1 MEGGRDCE
9 LQWRPK
15 IELFFSF
22 LSCSSSTFEIPVRC
36 FLSLFSLPLSLF
48 SLSPFSLLSLPCF
61 QSNLC
66 PSLFFPQR
74 NQARRKGPLS
84 LPLSLSLFLLSLLP
98 SCPPSPRAGG
108 RRGSRTI
115 AVLLQ
120 RTRPEGG
127 GGSAFFWSPHCCFS
141 FRFRSRSRS
150 FLGCP
155 SLLPPAVAR
164 WLSKLRMKL
173 SAFEAVILL
182 QGGQFDMQKCRERV
196 SERGKERKRTGTAEK
211 GRQTI
216 SKKSF
221 LIFFQ
226 FSIIVS
232 LSSPLPPFHPSFH
245 FTRGCAHLPR
255 SRQTRTPRAPR
266 ATRRRHGRG
275 P

>member
-1 MEGGRDCE
+1 M
-9 LQWRPK
+9 
-15 IELFFSF
+15 
-22 LSCSSSTFEIPVRC
+22 
-36 FLSLFSLPLSLF
+36 LSLSLLPPLSLF
-48 SLSPFSLLSLPCF
+48 SLSLFSLLSLPCF

-141 FRFRSRSRS
+141 FRFRSRS